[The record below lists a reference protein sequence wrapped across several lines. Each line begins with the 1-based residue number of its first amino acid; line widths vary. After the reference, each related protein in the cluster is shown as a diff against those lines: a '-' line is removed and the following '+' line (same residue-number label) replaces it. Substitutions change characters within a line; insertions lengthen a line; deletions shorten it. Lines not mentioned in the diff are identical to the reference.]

1 MFCFLKKKNYV
12 IVFYFEFIFVFC
24 RLLDVEGLMKFLLE
38 KKGKVLMGDFDS
50 KVRYIKLFIYL
61 KMYWF
66 FDKNDKLYLRND
78 RNYIFYV

>member
-1 MFCFLKKKNYV
+1 
-12 IVFYFEFIFVFC
+12 
-24 RLLDVEGLMKFLLE
+24 MKFLLE

-61 KMYWF
+61 KIYWF

>member
-1 MFCFLKKKNYV
+1 MCVSVVGFIVKIIVKVELFCFLKKKNYV

-50 KVRYIKLFIYL
+50 KVWYIKLFIYKDL
-61 KMYWF
+61 
-66 FDKNDKLYLRND
+66 L
-78 RNYIFYV
+78 IF

>member
-50 KVRYIKLFIYL
+50 KVRYIKLFIYKDL
-61 KMYWF
+61 
-66 FDKNDKLYLRND
+66 L
-78 RNYIFYV
+78 IFW